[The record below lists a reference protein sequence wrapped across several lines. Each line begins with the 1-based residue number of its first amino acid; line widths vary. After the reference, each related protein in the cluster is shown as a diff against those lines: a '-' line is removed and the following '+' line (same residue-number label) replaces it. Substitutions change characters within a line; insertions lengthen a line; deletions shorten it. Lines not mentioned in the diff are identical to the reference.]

1 MSYYMEKIATL
12 KEMWLKNEI
21 ENLKKQ
27 GISKADIAE
36 KLGVKPQYINNIV
49 NGGRGITDIFLDKF
63 IEAFKI
69 NRFDLLN
76 VAQVEEL
83 SPRATGVPYYDVDFC
98 GGFDFILNDQTRLP
112 AGYINIPQYNKADS
126 WANITGHSMEPLISN
141 GDIIALRKVEDW
153 RTYMLYGEV
162 YGIMTNEWR
171 TVKRVRKSQNPDNII
186 LEPINKE
193 YDEQEIPKSIITGV
207 WQILGCAKKF
217 F

>member
-1 MSYYMEKIATL
+1 MEKIATL
-12 KEMWLKNEI
+12 KELWLKNEI
-21 ENLKKQ
+21 ENLKSQ
-27 GISKADIAE
+27 GITKAEIAE
-36 KLGVKPQYINNIV
+36 KLGVKPQYINNII
-49 NGGRGITDIFLDKF
+49 NGGRGITDAFLDKF
-63 IEAFKI
+63 IETFGI
-69 NRFDLLN
+69 NHFDLANTAEVDALLPC
-76 VAQVEEL
+76 EM
-83 SPRATGVPYYDVDFC
+83 GVPYYDVDFC
-98 GGFDFILNDQTRLP
+98 GGFDFLINDQTKLP

-153 RTYMLYGEV
+153 QTYMLYGEV
-162 YGIMTNEWR
+162 YGIMTSEWR

-193 YDEQEIPKSIITGV
+193 YDEQEIPKSIIIGV